1 MHSPP
6 WETIGEAVTR
16 WSVMRPSSPIAHRR
30 WKNISKRTGSIF
42 SFLLFIRR
50 SLSSIQHSK
59 LKINLADFH
68 HEIEVLVDRHLKP
81 RRHQRGRE
89 RQLDHR
95 RPPDARAGTEERIV
109 VNVGVDELP
118 IGAGEKNLPLA
129 FFGGGGAA
137 RPAPRRVSARRCAA

>member
-118 IGAGEKNLPLA
+118 LRAGGKNLPPGL
-129 FFGGGGAA
+129 FCGCRAA
-137 RPAPRRVSARRCAA
+137 APSRPRASSRAC